1 MLSPRGEYI
10 TLLKSRR
17 NRSIELTR
25 QAYLHQKNAVKNKSR
40 KRDRSCE
47 SNQPYHTERNKPDK
61 KSNSINRRSTNR
73 IDRHGDLKLMRNK
86 SKKET

>member
-25 QAYLHQKNAVKNKSR
+25 QAYLNKKNSIKLKPSR

-47 SNQPYHTERNKPDK
+47 SNQQYHTDRNK
-61 KSNSINRRSTNR
+61 
-73 IDRHGDLKLMRNK
+73 L
-86 SKKET
+86 